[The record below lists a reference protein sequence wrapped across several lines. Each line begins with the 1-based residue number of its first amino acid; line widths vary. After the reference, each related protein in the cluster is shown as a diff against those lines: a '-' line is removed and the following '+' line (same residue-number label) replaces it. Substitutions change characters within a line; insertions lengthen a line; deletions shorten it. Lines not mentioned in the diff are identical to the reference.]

1 MLKSLFTGVS
11 GLNAMSMAM
20 GTIGNNIA
28 NVNTVGFK
36 GMRNLFADLLASSVG
51 KVSIGGGVRLSST
64 TPSFSQGSIITT
76 GNTTDLAIDGDGFFI
91 IDTGDGTYYSRSGI
105 FLLDAD
111 GYLVTPEGYK
121 VQGWQLDE
129 NGTIN
134 STLSDINLAN
144 IMTAAKATSTVKLKT
159 NLNAEADI
167 ITAAFDWNDPSTYN
181 YSTTLT
187 VYDSLGKAH
196 AISVYFVKT
205 ADNTWDAHYVYVD
218 GTGTTVEASTTQTI
232 TFNSDGSL
240 DDDNSGTAIN
250 FSFGGGAASPQAIYF
265 DYGTGTSEGGTGL
278 DGSTQYA
285 TPFSTNFLG
294 QDGYTAGDLKSISIN
309 EDGIIE
315 GLFSNGQVRNL
326 YQIALADFVSPWNLI
341 KIGDNLFAETGAS
354 GQPIID
360 VPNTGGRGK
369 IISGALEMS
378 NVDLAT
384 EFTNLILVQ
393 RAFQANARVITTSDE
408 MLTELV
414 NLKR

>member
-11 GLNAMSMAM
+11 GLNAMSLAM

-36 GMRNLFADLLASSVG
+36 GSRNVFADLLSSSIG
-51 KVSIGGGVRLSST
+51 RLSIGGGVRMSRVV
-64 TPSFSQGSIITT
+64 PNFMQGSIITT

-91 IDTGDGTYYSRSGI
+91 VNTGNGIYYTRNGL

-111 GYLVTPEGYK
+111 GYLVTSEGYRL
-121 VQGWQLDE
+121 QGWQINQ
-129 NGTIN
+129 NGTIS
-134 STLSDINLAN
+134 STLGDINLSN
-144 IMTAAKATSTVKLKT
+144 IMSEAHATSNVSLKA
-159 NLNAEADI
+159 NLDAEAEI
-167 ITAAFDWNDPSTYN
+167 ITTPFDWDDPSTYN

-196 AISVYFVKT
+196 AISIYFVKT
-205 ADNTWDAHYVYVD
+205 DVNTWDAHYVYVD
-218 GTGTTVEASTTQTI
+218 GTGTITDAGTQTL

-240 DDDNSGTAIN
+240 NDDNDTPIN
-250 FSFGGGAASPQAIYF
+250 FDFGGGAVSPQAISF
-265 DYGTGTSEGGTGL
+265 NYGTGTSEGGTGL
-278 DGSTQYA
+278 DGSTQFA
-285 TPFSTNFLG
+285 APFSTNFLG
-294 QDGYTAGDLKSISIN
+294 QDGYPAGDLKSISIN

-326 YQIALADFVSPWNLI
+326 YQIALANFVSPWNLA
-341 KIGDNLFAETGAS
+341 KVGDNLYAETGAS

-378 NVDLAT
+378 NVDLAA
-384 EFTNLILVQ
+384 EFTNLILIQ

-414 NLKR
+414 NIKR